1 MGEPRKGSRAIRKAY
16 SGGEREL
23 KKEQRQQSGGIGS
36 GPRVALLAVQTQ
48 QRARPVSK
56 LVASI
61 RGKAGGN
68 VAGPR
73 SRSGGGGRCRGLSSG
88 KALGALGSDG
98 S

>member
-1 MGEPRKGSRAIRKAY
+1 MGEPRKGSRAIRKAC

-48 QRARPVSK
+48 EWARPVSK

-61 RGKAGGN
+61 RGKAGGD

-73 SRSGGGGRCRGLSSG
+73 SRSRGRWLVSWV
-88 KALGALGSDG
+88 KQW
-98 S
+98 